1 MVIEFKGYFMNFN
14 QIIRIK
20 NIFKFSYLVS
30 GFVLI
35 ILLAETII
43 PVSAA
48 GITASREI
56 SVGKVNA
63 GDNFTVTIHI
73 KADQHVEA
81 LTLDEN
87 LPDGWQLNQI
97 DNDSAIF
104 QNISTFK
111 ESTQEWI
118 WVNNVSKGE
127 EKTVKY
133 NVSVP
138 LNFTHGIS
146 KISGTISAYSITAVP
161 VGGSSEI
168 KVTSPLPDAEF
179 SATPLSGLA
188 PLSVRFT
195 DLTTNNA
202 NSWEWDFNGD
212 GIVDSNEQN
221 PSHTYEIPGSYT
233 VILRAT
239 NSTFGNDTETKTGYI
254 TAIEVF
260 SNTGE
265 RELSGGIS
273 SGSSESGGSE
283 GVSGGSGGSEGSD
296 DGSEGTSGGSG
307 GGSEGSGGSSGG
319 NGGSG
324 EGSVSPESGSNIEFK
339 EISNEQIFRG
349 VHTCYNFNSG
359 ADDII
364 CLDFDPKKSFG
375 KTTAIL
381 EVLKNTSS
389 IAKEPAPGEVY
400 KNINIWIGNSGFSN
414 PENMENAS
422 ITFRVNKAWISEK
435 RLDKSQVMLHRYNQN
450 MWNPLST
457 VLKEEKGDY
466 FYFTADT
473 PGFSPF
479 AISFNEKK
487 N

>member
-1 MVIEFKGYFMNFN
+1 MNFN

-20 NIFKFSYLVS
+20 NSFKFSYLVS

-104 QNISTFK
+104 QNISSFK

-138 LNFTHGIS
+138 LNLTHGVS

-179 SATPLSGLA
+179 SATPFSGLA

-221 PSHTYEIPGSYT
+221 PSHTYEIP
-233 VILRAT
+233 
-239 NSTFGNDTETKTGYI
+239 
-254 TAIEVF
+254 
-260 SNTGE
+260 
-265 RELSGGIS
+265 
-273 SGSSESGGSE
+273 
-283 GVSGGSGGSEGSD
+283 
-296 DGSEGTSGGSG
+296 
-307 GGSEGSGGSSGG
+307 
-319 NGGSG
+319 
-324 EGSVSPESGSNIEFK
+324 
-339 EISNEQIFRG
+339 
-349 VHTCYNFNSG
+349 
-359 ADDII
+359 
-364 CLDFDPKKSFG
+364 
-375 KTTAIL
+375 
-381 EVLKNTSS
+381 
-389 IAKEPAPGEVY
+389 
-400 KNINIWIGNSGFSN
+400 
-414 PENMENAS
+414 
-422 ITFRVNKAWISEK
+422 
-435 RLDKSQVMLHRYNQN
+435 
-450 MWNPLST
+450 
-457 VLKEEKGDY
+457 
-466 FYFTADT
+466 
-473 PGFSPF
+473 
-479 AISFNEKK
+479 
-487 N
+487 